1 MTAVRKARA
10 RNRQTVSRAG
20 KQRARDNR
28 EKEFSDTEINLV
40 REMFPM
46 AKQDPLRHAFHVR
59 AIKAIHQ
66 MAERASKTELRKA
79 VEQSTDLSV
88 ITTALQSPAA
98 VQASEDPLMAAKMR
112 GAEMKRA
119 LLEKHK
125 TLSARKVA
133 EFLGISRQA
142 VDKKRSTGALLAIKS
157 GRQYAYPS
165 FQFEEGGILE
175 GVQEVLRSLK
185 VMGDWTKFNFLV
197 SRDSGLGNRTP
208 LQALQEGE
216 IEKVKRLARAYGEQ
230 GAA

>member
-1 MTAVRKARA
+1 
-10 RNRQTVSRAG
+10 
-20 KQRARDNR
+20 
-28 EKEFSDTEINLV
+28 
-40 REMFPM
+40 
-46 AKQDPLRHAFHVR
+46 
-59 AIKAIHQ
+59 
-66 MAERASKTELRKA
+66 
-79 VEQSTDLSV
+79 
-88 ITTALQSPAA
+88 
-98 VQASEDPLMAAKMR
+98 MAAKMR

-119 LLEKHK
+119 LLAKHK

-165 FQFEEGGILE
+165 FQFEESGILE

-197 SRDSGLGNRTP
+197 SRDGGLGNGTP
-208 LQALQEGE
+208 LQALQAGE